1 MPEQITNEEFSLKN
15 LDEIRNYLIEEISQ
29 NKSMSKKHKKVC
41 RVLNYIDHLLI
52 LISLITGFFFHF
64 SFCFVSL

>member
-29 NKSMSKKHKKVC
+29 NKSMSKKHKK
-41 RVLNYIDHLLI
+41 
-52 LISLITGFFFHF
+52 
-64 SFCFVSL
+64 FVEF